1 MQVDETHDVFF
12 YNTVVECSEAQRG
25 EDRLTRRA
33 LAALWPERASMR
45 GDICPETWLR

>member
-12 YNTVVECSEAQRG
+12 YMVVECSEVEQG
-25 EDRLTRRA
+25 EDRLTRGA

-45 GDICPETWLR
+45 GDVCPETWLR